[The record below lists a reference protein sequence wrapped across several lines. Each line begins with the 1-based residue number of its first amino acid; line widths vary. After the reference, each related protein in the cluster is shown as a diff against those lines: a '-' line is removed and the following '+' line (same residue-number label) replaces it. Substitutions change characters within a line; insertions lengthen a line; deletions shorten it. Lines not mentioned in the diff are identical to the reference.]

1 MERNPGNRPGR
12 PGIARTAALTALLL
26 AGPASAEAV
35 RVSTALT
42 PISAA
47 AAPRVVDGAVHL
59 TLEEAIALSLQ
70 QNLSL
75 QVVRYDQAQS
85 REGIEQALG
94 IYDFLIDGGLQLASD
109 TTPAASNLDGA
120 EVQETDRAGF
130 QLGLSRLLPTG
141 ATAEVAWGNGRFKTN
156 SRFSLLN
163 PSYSSGFDLTLSQ
176 PLLRD
181 FGREVT
187 ERGIVIARNNME
199 ISRLAF
205 VQQVT
210 DLLRDVEDAY
220 WNLVEARYQLQ
231 VAEAALDLA
240 RRLHEQ
246 NRVRVD
252 VGTLAPL
259 ELVQSE
265 VGIATR
271 EEEIIRARFAV
282 GNAEDRLRQLLGMDR
297 EERLWG
303 AEIVPDSEAEI
314 SVPLLPVEKAIDKA
328 LEARPE
334 LASRRV
340 SRQNLEVQ
348 AAYLRNQA
356 KPRLDLQA
364 TYGFNGVGGDA
375 VVRDGAGNVIASFPG
390 SWDDALQ
397 QIAEAEYRGWTVG
410 VGFAYPLGNRSARAQ
425 RAAAELAVEQ
435 AGTQERE
442 LELGIATEVR
452 TAVRAVEAAAK
463 AIESAKA
470 SRGLA
475 EKNLEAEQRKYENG
489 LSTSFQV
496 LQIQDDLTG
505 ARSRVVAAVSAFRRA
520 LASYRRALGTLL
532 EESQVTVVGED
543 EVEAAES

>member
-1 MERNPGNRPGR
+1 MERNPAIRH
-12 PGIARTAALTALLL
+12 GIARTVALAALLL
-26 AGPASAEAV
+26 AGTASAEPIQV
-35 RVSTALT
+35 TTALT

-47 AAPRVVDGAVHL
+47 TAPRIVDGAVHL
-59 TLEEAIALSLQ
+59 TLEEAVALSLQ

-75 QVVRYDQAQS
+75 QVVRYDRAQS
-85 REGIEQALG
+85 REGVEQALG
-94 IYDFLIDGGLQLASD
+94 IYDFLVDGGLQFVSD

-141 ATAEVAWGNGRFKTN
+141 ATAEVAWSNGRFKTN

-163 PSYSSGFDLTLSQ
+163 PSYSSGLDFTLSQ

-181 FGREVT
+181 FGRDVT
-187 ERGIVIARNNME
+187 ERGIVIARNNLE
-199 ISRLAF
+199 ISRLTF

-210 DLLRDVEDAY
+210 DLLREVEDAY
-220 WNLVEARYQLQ
+220 WSLVEARYQLQ

-240 RRLHEQ
+240 RRLHDQ

-265 VGIATR
+265 VGISTR

-297 EERLWG
+297 EARLWG
-303 AEIVPDSEAEI
+303 AEIVPDSEAETT
-314 SVPLLPVEKAIDKA
+314 VPLLPVERAIDKA

-340 SRQNLEVQ
+340 SRQSLEVQ
-348 AAYLRNQA
+348 AAYLRNQT

-375 VVRDGAGNVIASFPG
+375 VVRDAAGNVIASFPG
-390 SWDDALQ
+390 GWDDALD
-397 QIAEAEYRGWTVG
+397 QITDAEYRGWTVG

-435 AGTQERE
+435 AGTRERE
-442 LELGIATEVR
+442 LELAIATEVR
-452 TAVRAVEAAAK
+452 AAVRAVEAAAK

-470 SRGLA
+470 SRRLA

-496 LQIQDDLTG
+496 LQIQDDLTA
-505 ARSRVVAAVSAFRRA
+505 ARSRVVAAVSGYRRA
-520 LASYRRALGTLL
+520 LSSYRRALGTLL

-543 EVEAAES
+543 EPAAG

>member
-12 PGIARTAALTALLL
+12 PGIAGTAALTALLL
-26 AGPASAEAV
+26 AGPARAEAV
-35 RVSTALT
+35 RVSAALT

-94 IYDFLIDGGLQLASD
+94 IYDFLLDGGLQVVDD

-141 ATAEVAWGNGRFKTN
+141 ATAEVAWTNGRFKTN

-163 PSYSSGFDLTLSQ
+163 PSYSSGLDLTLSQ

-187 ERGIVIARNNME
+187 DRGIVVARNNLE

-210 DLLRDVEDAY
+210 DLLRAVEEAY

-246 NRVRVD
+246 NQVRVE

-265 VGIATR
+265 VGISTR
-271 EEEIIRARFAV
+271 EEEIIRARYAV
-282 GNAEDRLRQLLGMDR
+282 GNAEDRMRQLLGMERDP
-297 EERLWG
+297 RLW
-303 AEIVPDSEAEI
+303 ATEIVPDSEPEI
-314 SVPLLPVEKAIDKA
+314 SVPLLPVEQAIDAA
-328 LEARPE
+328 LDARPE
-334 LASRRV
+334 LASRRMA
-340 SRQNLEVQ
+340 RQNLEVQ
-348 AAYLRNQA
+348 AAYRRNQTL
-356 KPRLDLQA
+356 PRLDLQA
-364 TYGFNGVGGDA
+364 TYGLNGVGGDA
-375 VVRDGAGNVIASFPG
+375 VIRDANGDVIASAPG
-390 SWDDALQ
+390 GWDDALQ
-397 QIAEAEYRGWTVG
+397 QIADADYRGWTFG
-410 VGFAYPLGNRSARAQ
+410 IGFAYPLGNRSARAQ
-425 RAAAELAVEQ
+425 SAAAELAVEQ
-435 AGTQERE
+435 AGTEERE
-442 LELGIATEVR
+442 LELAIATEVR
-452 TAVRAVEAAAK
+452 AAVRAVEAASK

-470 SRGLA
+470 SRRLA

-496 LQIQDDLTG
+496 LQIQDDLTA
-505 ARSRVVAAVSAFRRA
+505 ARSRVVSAISAHRRA
-520 LASYRRALGTLL
+520 LSAYRRALGSLL
-532 EESQVTVVGED
+532 EDSQVTVVGE
-543 EVEAAES
+543 EEAAES